1 VREAEWHVSVLYHG
15 SYDISGTF
23 MADDVPDN
31 SASPNLPDTFYLHL
45 SIELTDDWVPFLGY
59 SISRAYDGSLPLSN
73 HETSELGISVKIE
86 PQYSYLQQLQSLS
99 DEFIA
104 LSERCNISDLPT
116 YMHHLLEDYHSPIYF
131 FPEPDLPPNWERR
144 ISDEGRSYFYNTKTA
159 ACRWSPEEAFICSYF
174 SSPSFKVIVFL
185 TIWILDE
192 HDRAAMKV
200 RRDRNARHRILPMFR
215 TCRQLTKVVVITRK
229 IRHQKS
235 ADRLM
240 LPAFRPRRPLAKA
253 GVMKIR
259 GQKNP
264 QHPKLPAFCN
274 RRQHEK
280 FNLLK
285 YAGMTSPWIC
295 DTRGDHVGMA
305 HVDLERIVI
314 ASCCLLMSIFF
325 IVTIVVGSD

>member
-1 VREAEWHVSVLYHG
+1 
-15 SYDISGTF
+15 
-23 MADDVPDN
+23 MADDATDN

-45 SIELTDDWVPFLGY
+45 SIELTDDWAPFLNY
-59 SISRAYDGSLPLSN
+59 SISRVCDGSLPLSN
-73 HETSELGISVKIE
+73 HEMSEHGISIKIE
-86 PQYSYLQQLQSLS
+86 PQYRYSQQLQSLP
-99 DEFIA
+99 DELIA
-104 LSERCNISDLPT
+104 LSERCNISHLPT
-116 YMHHLLEDYHSPIYF
+116 YMPHLLERVNGPIYF
-131 FPEPDLPPNWERR
+131 LPEPDLPPNWERR
-144 ISDEGRSYFYNTKTA
+144 ISDEGTSYFYNTKTA

-174 SSPSFKVIVFL
+174 SSSFKVIVFL

-192 HDRAAMKV
+192 HDRAAMKI

-235 ADRLM
+235 AHRLM
-240 LPAFRPRRPLAKA
+240 LPAFRTRRPLAKA

-264 QHPKLPAFCN
+264 QHPKLPAFRI
-274 RRQHEK
+274 RRQREK
-280 FNLLK
+280 FSLLK
-285 YAGMTSPWIC
+285 YAGMTSPRIRE
-295 DTRGDHVGMA
+295 TGGEHIGKVRVA

-325 IVTIVVGSD
+325 IIGIVMGRD